1 MVRFVRLAMARM
13 QMRQGEMRC
22 DMEDSRLHLT
32 HSPDKSGLPR
42 RSTPFHG
49 TGCLKGDRD
58 RHSHTLLGPKDRPT
72 KNHATEAS

>member
-13 QMRQGEMRC
+13 QMRQGEMRR

-32 HSPDKSGLPR
+32 HAPDKSGLPLHTI
-42 RSTPFHG
+42 SWYWMS
-49 TGCLKGDRD
+49 LKGDRD